1 MKILVFKVHGV
12 SLPVWDVLKLAVQ
25 QVFLEESSRGF
36 LSFPLLPG
44 TKSTDGLLNMTAT
57 GLAFVSL
64 PYWRCPCHRDLAI
77 LLWKK
82 WILP

>member
-1 MKILVFKVHGV
+1 MKILVFKEHGV

-36 LSFPLLPG
+36 LSFPLLPR